1 MSLKYKKLP
10 SLISL
15 KWVRKHF
22 QIKLSDEEV
31 ERQIEILNENNVV
44 SVVDLHELD
53 RIDLEQM
60 GILEEMKVILM
71 NTNIEKQLQVIQE
84 RLQKIEEKLS
94 SIPSL

>member
-1 MSLKYKKLP
+1 MSSKYKKLP

-15 KWVRKHF
+15 KWIRKHF

-31 ERQIEILNENNVV
+31 EHQIQILNEYHVV

-53 RIDLEQM
+53 PIDFEQM
-60 GILEEMKVILM
+60 GVLEEMKAILM

-84 RLQKIEEKLS
+84 RLQRIEEKLGQLS
-94 SIPSL
+94 